1 MQLEDILQD
10 YVYVPAAGNA
20 PQGKTACNVV
30 VNYARGDVKGKIALG
45 KSWRV
50 RPDDDLLHRL
60 REHYGEQGV
69 SLSY

>member
-1 MQLEDILQD
+1 
-10 YVYVPAAGNA
+10 
-20 PQGKTACNVV
+20 V
-30 VNYARGDVKGKIALG
+30 VNYAREGVQGKIVLG

-60 REHYGEQGV
+60 REQYGAQGV